1 MASRVLL
8 LGLVMAFAGLQYQ
21 LWLTPQG
28 MREVFRLDAQLAHLR
43 EENAMFVRRNALLD
57 AEVADLR
64 EGLGAIEER
73 ARTDLGMIR
82 DNETFYRAP
91 NRALRVG
98 QSSPALTP

>member
-1 MASRVLL
+1 
-8 LGLVMAFAGLQYQ
+8 MAFRALLIGLIAAFALLQYQ

-28 MREVFRLDAQLAHLR
+28 LREVFRLGAELDQLR
-43 EENAMFVRRNALLD
+43 EENAALARRNAKLD

-82 DNETFYRAP
+82 DDETFYRSP
-91 NRALRVG
+91 NRALRIG
-98 QSSPALTP
+98 NASPTP

>member
-1 MASRVLL
+1 
-8 LGLVMAFAGLQYQ
+8 MAFRALLISLLAAFVLLQYQ

-28 MREVFRLDAQLAHLR
+28 LREVFRLGAELDQLR
-43 EENAMFVRRNALLD
+43 EENAGLVRRNAKLD

-82 DNETFYRAP
+82 DDETFYRSP
-91 NRALRVG
+91 TRALRIG
-98 QSSPALTP
+98 NASPTP